1 MKLIKIKLLRNT
13 IYLIVFVSASL
24 LYYSCSEF
32 LGITPM
38 GSLSEPVL
46 ANKQGVRA
54 LLNGTYG
61 ALDGAVIG
69 SNPYRSSPD
78 NWVYG
83 SVAGGDAHKGSTA
96 YDQSQIL
103 TMAVGNATPTLS
115 YLNDNWRARYE
126 GISRAN
132 SVIKILTDIID
143 MSENEKTQAE
153 AEARFIRGHFYFEL
167 RRMFGWVPWIDE
179 EASEFKIPNDRE
191 IWPDIE
197 ADFTFA
203 MNNLPEVQAE
213 IGRVNKWAAK
223 SYLAKVFVYQKKWQ
237 EAKALYDDII
247 ANGVTSAGIEY
258 DLNTN
263 YRYNWEPAF
272 ESVNPEAVF
281 QIQQVVND
289 GTGEVLNGNAGQRLN
304 FPYNSPFLCCGFYQ
318 PTQELVNSFRTD
330 DSGLPLPATYNNL
343 IVKNDMNI
351 NSNQQF
357 AQFTGNL
364 DPRLDWTVGR
374 RGVPYLDWGPMPGR
388 TWIRDQP
395 SAGPYVGKK
404 NVYWKARASDDSFLT
419 WSPGTSINVNV
430 IRFADVLLMAAE
442 AEIEVGS
449 LETAKNYV
457 NRVRNR
463 ASNPSTWVNN
473 EHNRAYANGVAGSEA
488 EMLNMAG
495 IPVLGWV
502 LREDSQTTFVFL
514 GGDISNINSWQEY
527 EIPNYTID
535 EYSSFPDKNFA
546 REAVHI
552 ERKLELAMEGHR
564 FFDLVRWDEA
574 NIKLNAFFNYEK
586 TIVSSLGPGKF
597 TPGKNEKYPIPQA
610 QIDLSTLNGSP
621 TLIQNQGYQ

>member
-1 MKLIKIKLLRNT
+1 MKLINIKLLRNT
-13 IYLIVFVSASL
+13 IFLIVFASTSL
-24 LYYSCSEF
+24 MYYSCTEF
-32 LGITPM
+32 LDITPK

-46 ANKQGVRA
+46 ANKQGVRG
-54 LLNGTYG
+54 LLNGAYG

-69 SNPYRSSPD
+69 GNPYRSSPD

-103 TMAVGNATPTLS
+103 TMAVGNATPTLA

-132 SVIKILTDIID
+132 SVIKILTDITD

-179 EASEFKIPNDRE
+179 QATEFKIPNDRE

-213 IGRVNKWAAK
+213 IGRVNNWAAK
-223 SYLAKVFVYQKKWQ
+223 SYLAKVFIYQKKWQ

-247 ANGVTSAGIEY
+247 ANGVTSAGIKY
-258 DLNTN
+258 DLNSS
-263 YRYNWEPAF
+263 YRYNWEPAY
-272 ESVNPEAVF
+272 ESTNPEAVF

-289 GTGEVLNGNAGQRLN
+289 GTGDVMNGNAGQRLN

-330 DSGLPLPATYNNL
+330 DSGLPLPDSYNVLMVN
-343 IVKNDMNI
+343 NDMNI
-351 NSNQQF
+351 NSTQQF
-357 AQFTGNL
+357 APYTGNL
-364 DPRLDWTVGR
+364 DPRLDWTAGR

-442 AEIEVGS
+442 AEVEVGS
-449 LETAKNYV
+449 LETAMNYV

-463 ASNPSTWVNN
+463 ASDPSTWVNN
-473 EHNRAYANGVAGSEA
+473 ENNRAYANGVAGSEA
-488 EMLNMAG
+488 EMLNMTG

-514 GGDISNINSWQEY
+514 GGDQSNINSWQEY
-527 EIPNYTID
+527 EIPNYAIS
-535 EYSSFPDKNFA
+535 EYSSFPDKTFA
-546 REAVHI
+546 REAVHF

-564 FFDLVRWDEA
+564 FFDLVRWEEADE
-574 NIKLNAFFNYEK
+574 KLNAFFAYEK

-597 TPGKNEKYPIPQA
+597 TPGKNELYPIPQN
-610 QIDLSTLNGSP
+610 QIDLSTLNGTP